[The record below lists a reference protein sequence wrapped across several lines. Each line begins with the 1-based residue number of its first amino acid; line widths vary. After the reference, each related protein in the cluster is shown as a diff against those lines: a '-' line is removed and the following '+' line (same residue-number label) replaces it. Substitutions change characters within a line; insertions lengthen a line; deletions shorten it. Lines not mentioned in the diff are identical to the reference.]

1 MTATVLR
8 LLLDGSQRQ
17 TPKLARILT
26 PADLQERGIRHEFTV
41 GPAMFGPEL
50 GVGEFQVGGELV
62 EMKPIGGVL
71 DNGCSEYDP
80 QEARDIMGKILLINR
95 GGCLFVLKVHSVVP
109 YTITMWSLLM
119 VMLRYLNVSLKVP
132 VI

>member
-71 DNGCSEYDP
+71 DNGSPSMTPRRPGILWGRSCSLTE
-80 QEARDIMGKILLINR
+80 EAASLYSRYI
-95 GGCLFVLKVHSVVP
+95 VLYRTP
-109 YTITMWSLLM
+109 
-119 VMLRYLNVSLKVP
+119 
-132 VI
+132 